1 MRKQQIL
8 YKQFWTKIKT
18 RQETNSK
25 HIKIVPDEKKRK
37 NIFNKVFFLN
47 ILNKFLIYSA
57 GDIKENFTVLFS
69 KSHLLYN

>member
-25 HIKIVPDEKKRK
+25 HIKIVPDEKKK
-37 NIFNKVFFLN
+37 EKIFLTKFFSQYFKQIFN
-47 ILNKFLIYSA
+47 ILCR
-57 GDIKENFTVLFS
+57 
-69 KSHLLYN
+69 